1 MRDASERSSGARR
14 ASVCERV
21 GASSRGWWP
30 ALPPPGRRGSTMR
43 SDLPERN
50 RLAVAH
56 GHPTRGANAR
66 RHEDAGA
73 RREASHR
80 RGRAAAQKPPC
91 SGPSRWE
98 QTPCSRERAVRQLP
112 AERARSK
119 QGPGGQ
125 EARDQAAQAQWRC
138 HTTRIIIPLTH
149 QTCCGASSDR
159 DSARLMSTRFSWT
172 PIPW

>member
-14 ASVCERV
+14 ATVRERV

-56 GHPTRGANAR
+56 GHPTRGATAR

-80 RGRAAAQKPPC
+80 RGRAAA
-91 SGPSRWE
+91 R
-98 QTPCSRERAVRQLP
+98 RQRGKVELDV
-112 AERARSK
+112 E
-119 QGPGGQ
+119 
-125 EARDQAAQAQWRC
+125 
-138 HTTRIIIPLTH
+138 
-149 QTCCGASSDR
+149 
-159 DSARLMSTRFSWT
+159 
-172 PIPW
+172 